1 MQRWRIS
8 EEDKISRLPNEILSH
23 ILSFLTTKKAVR
35 TSLLSKRWTDLWQSC
50 DTIDFTDIQVYCNRT
65 NRKCN
70 KLVESVLATTDSRN
84 INTFLLEILYGHPHF
99 AYKVSFRNVV
109 KWVNM
114 IVLQNE
120 LKNLCLHLDV
130 DEYDD
135 EDNNEDEHFLP
146 KLPTSIFTSQ
156 TLVSLD
162 LRRFCVKGFNFS
174 SVGFGFPSLK
184 TLHLDDV
191 EFPRGRDFLLLLY
204 GCPILEDL
212 KLFQVCLRCW
222 FNVSVVL
229 QEFENL
235 RLPKLT
241 RTDIIES
248 LWDILP
254 LEALSTSKSLCLDTL
269 QHHLAF
275 KAQAQT
281 QVPSDD
287 IPIFYNLTHLKL
299 HNSWDLVVRVLH
311 HCPKLQNIELFE
323 DMYGARGNGD
333 DDEESC
339 EELEFVPQC
348 LLSHLRSCTIQNLGR
363 LERDLIL
370 PTYILKNARVLQ
382 TMKIKIWY
390 RSEQPE
396 IERKFSL
403 CSKASA
409 SCQLLFYAN
418 F

>member
-1 MQRWRIS
+1 MQRWRIC
-8 EEDKISRLPNEILSH
+8 EEDKISRLPDEILSH

-50 DTIDFTDIQVYCNRT
+50 HIIDFTDIQVYCNRT
-65 NRKCN
+65 NRRFN
-70 KLVESVLATTDSRN
+70 KLVESVLATAGSRN

-109 KWVNM
+109 KWVNK

-146 KLPTSIFTSQ
+146 KLPNCIFTCK

-162 LRRFCVKGFNFS
+162 LRRFRVKGFSFS
-174 SVGFGFPSLK
+174 SDGFGFPSLK
-184 TLHLDDV
+184 TLHLDDIK
-191 EFPRGRDFLLLLY
+191 FPRGRDFLLLLS

-212 KLFQVCLRCW
+212 KLFQ
-222 FNVSVVL
+222 
-229 QEFENL
+229 
-235 RLPKLT
+235 
-241 RTDIIES
+241 
-248 LWDILP
+248 
-254 LEALSTSKSLCLDTL
+254 
-269 QHHLAF
+269 
-275 KAQAQT
+275 AQAQT

-333 DDEESC
+333 DNEESC

-370 PTYILKNARVLQ
+370 PMYILKNARVLQ

-390 RSEQPE
+390 RSEQSE

-409 SCQLLFYAN
+409 SCQLLFYASFVN
-418 F
+418 V

>member
-281 QVPSDD
+281 Q
-287 IPIFYNLTHLKL
+287 
-299 HNSWDLVVRVLH
+299 
-311 HCPKLQNIELFE
+311 